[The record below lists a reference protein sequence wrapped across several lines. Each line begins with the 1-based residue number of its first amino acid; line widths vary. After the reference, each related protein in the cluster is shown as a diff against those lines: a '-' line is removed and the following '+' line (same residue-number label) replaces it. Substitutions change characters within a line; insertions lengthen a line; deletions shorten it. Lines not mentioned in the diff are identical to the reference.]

1 MKGAG
6 VRGPRWCRA
15 GPRAAQRGL
24 GHRASRS
31 RSRSQAWA
39 ADLGAHRRPSP
50 VVHYIS
56 KNTLA
61 TWKIN
66 KMPL

>member
-15 GPRAAQRGL
+15 GPQAAQRGL
-24 GHRASRS
+24 GHRA
-31 RSRSQAWA
+31 SRSQAWA

-66 KMPL
+66 KAPL